1 MNEIKNIGEV
11 LGEGKTFSGDRV
23 DFISLLNRSFI
34 IKDFELKQSRFYS
47 DRQYAIIQGCN
58 LQGAEDFVTFTT
70 STVVIDKLKKIKEKN
85 AFPILVKLVK
95 KKRYYDL
102 VPPHIDY

>member
-1 MNEIKNIGEV
+1 MEVRDIAEV
-11 LGEGKTFSGDRV
+11 LGEEKSFSGDRV

-34 IKDFELKQSRFYS
+34 IKDFDVRQSKFYN

-58 LQGAEDFVTFTT
+58 LEGNEDFVAFTT

-85 AFPILVKLVK
+85 AFPIAVKLVK
-95 KKRYYDL
+95 KKRYFDL
-102 VPPHIDY
+102 TSPDK